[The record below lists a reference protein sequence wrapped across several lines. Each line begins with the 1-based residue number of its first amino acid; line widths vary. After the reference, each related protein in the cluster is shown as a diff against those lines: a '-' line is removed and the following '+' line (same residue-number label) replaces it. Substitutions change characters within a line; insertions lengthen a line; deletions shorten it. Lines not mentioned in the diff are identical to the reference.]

1 MQRGG
6 RETEGRRW
14 RQNGIGVKR
23 REKSDRAG
31 TAGNISKKP

>member
-1 MQRGG
+1 M
-6 RETEGRRW
+6 EGRTW

-31 TAGNISKKP
+31 TAANISKKP